1 MVVMGEYDGREVLV
15 IVIVILLLYNRT
27 IRGEIW
33 CSTVHL
39 HSYKKRY
46 FFGRILF
53 TNKQQDVL
61 FVFLI
66 VFVCP

>member
-1 MVVMGEYDGREVLV
+1 MVVMGEYDGQEVLV
-15 IVIVILLLYNRT
+15 IVIVIRLLYNHHS
-27 IRGEIW
+27 GEIW

-46 FFGRILF
+46 FFGRFLF